1 MKDIIKEFKPSSW
14 SIDNKTSIY
23 ILTIII
29 TLTGIFSY
37 IGLPKEQFP
46 EVAFPQIL
54 VNTVYPGTTPTDM
67 ENLVAKPIEK
77 QLKGISGIKKVRSS
91 SLQDFSL
98 VVAEFDTDVD
108 VAEAKLKVKDAVD
121 RARADLPNDLPQD
134 PSVIDIDV
142 SSIPIMNI
150 HISGDYDLDRLKK
163 FAERIQDEVEGF
175 KEVTRA
181 DMVGALTRE
190 IQINVDMYKMTAAN
204 VTMRDIESAVAMEN
218 MTISGGQLNMGQV
231 KRAINVVGEYR
242 DARQLGDIIVRGG
255 TGAVV
260 SLKDIAEVKDTFKE
274 QESYARL
281 NKKNVLTLNVI
292 KRSGENL
299 INTADKIKAACE
311 RLKSTEFPSDLS
323 VNITGD
329 LSLKTKSGL
338 KELINTIVIGF
349 LLVTLILMFFM
360 GTTNAVFVAMSVPLS
375 MFVAFMIMPSY
386 GFSLNVIV
394 LFGFLLALGIVV
406 DDAIVVIE
414 NTHRIFDNG
423 KVPIKRAAKMA
434 AGEVFLP
441 VLSGTL
447 TSLAPFIP
455 LAFWPG
461 LIGNFMFGLPITLI
475 TTLLASLFVAYIINP
490 VFAVDFMHPHHADDK
505 TPVFNKKFNIT
516 LIVFAMIMLL
526 SHLGHNMF
534 LRNLTLC
541 IFLFYLLN
549 KFVLDKVIRG
559 FQTKVWPRAQ
569 NAYASMLRVVLQGY
583 RPLALLG
590 FVIFLLIA
598 TLFFAIKFIPG
609 VRLFPE
615 SDPNFVYT
623 YIAMPVGTDQAYTD
637 KITSQ
642 VEDRIIGVVGDNN
655 PIVESIISN
664 VAIGA
669 GDPSNFEQQTSPHL
683 GKVTVAFVEFEK
695 RHGKS
700 TSEYLS
706 KIREVVKGIAGAEI
720 IVEKEASG
728 PPAGKPIS
736 IEITGDEFDDL
747 NVAAKNLKRY
757 LDSLQIDGV
766 EELKSDLSIS
776 NPQLKITV
784 DRQRANREG
793 ISTAQIGLDLR
804 NAVFGKEISKLRDG
818 EDQHPIQLRFQQDQ
832 RNNIN
837 LLLNQSLIYRDMN
850 MGGQMRQV
858 PMAALTKMEY
868 SNTIGSVKRKNLKR
882 LVTISSNILIGYN
895 PNEVLAKVQAATA
908 KFQAPHGVT
917 IGFSGEQEEQA
928 EAMGFLGRSLL
939 ISLGLI
945 FLILVTQFNS
955 FSKPLIILVEIP
967 FSIIGVLLGFT
978 MIRMEFSIIMTGIG
992 VVALAGVVVRNGI
1005 LLVEFAEMLM
1015 KQGYT
1020 IREAAIEAGR
1030 TRMTPVI
1037 LTAMAT
1043 VLGLIPLAIGFNI
1056 DFVTLFSDWSPNI
1069 YLGGDNVAFW
1079 GPLSWTMIFGL
1090 GFATLLTLILV
1101 PALMV
1106 IASRGKAKLGLQS
1119 YEEKA
1124 LAEAREEAEEA
1135 KPLTNPVA

>member
-14 SIDNKTSIY
+14 AIDNKTSIY

-29 TLTGIFSY
+29 TIAGIFSY
-37 IGLPKEQFP
+37 IRLPKEQFP

-54 VNTVYPGTTPTDM
+54 VNTIYPGTSPADM

-91 SLQDFSL
+91 SLQDFCL
-98 VVAEFDTDVD
+98 VVAEFGTDVD

-121 RARADLPNDLPQD
+121 RARADLPSDLPQD

-150 HISGDYDLDRLKK
+150 HVSGDYDLDRLKNYADDIK
-163 FAERIQDEVEGF
+163 DRVESL
-175 KEVTRA
+175 KEITRA
-181 DMVGALTRE
+181 DLVGALTRE
-190 IQINVDMYKMTAAN
+190 IQINVDMYKMTAAKI
-204 VTMRDIESAVAMEN
+204 TMRDIESAVAMEN
-218 MTISGGQLNMGQV
+218 MTISGGQIDMGNV
-231 KRAINVVGEYR
+231 KRAISVVGEYR
-242 DARQLGDIIVRGG
+242 DARKLGDIVIRGG
-255 TGAVV
+255 TGAITY
-260 SLKDIAEVKDTFKE
+260 LKDIAEVSDTFKE

-281 NKKNVLTLNVI
+281 NKKNVLTLNII

-299 INTADKIKAACE
+299 IATSDKIKAICE
-311 RLKSTEFPSDLS
+311 DMKANAFPADLN

-329 LSLKTKSGL
+329 LSIKTRSGL
-338 KELINTIVIGF
+338 KELINTIIIGF
-349 LLVTLILMFFM
+349 ILVTFILMFFM
-360 GTTNAVFVAMSVPLS
+360 GTTNALFVALSVPLS
-375 MFVAFMIMPSY
+375 MFVAFLIMPTY
-386 GFSLNVIV
+386 GFTLNVIV

-423 KVPIKRAAKMA
+423 KVPIKKAAKLA

-490 VFAVDFMHPHHADDK
+490 VFAVDFMKPHDPDHK
-505 TPVFNKKFNIT
+505 EKIFNKGFIIT
-516 LIVFAMIMLL
+516 LVVFGVIMLL

-534 LRNLTLC
+534 LRNLTFC
-541 IFLFYLLN
+541 VFLFYLLN
-549 KFVLDKVIRG
+549 KFVLGGIIRA
-559 FQTKVWPRAQ
+559 FQNNVWPRVQ
-569 NAYASMLRVVLQGY
+569 NGYASMLRTVLKGY
-583 RPLALLG
+583 RPIALLL
-590 FVIFLLIA
+590 FTIFLLIA
-598 TLFFAIKFIPG
+598 SIVITAKFIPG

-623 YIAMPVGTDQAYTD
+623 YIALPVGTSQAYTN
-637 KITSQ
+637 KITSM
-642 VEDRIIGVVGDNN
+642 VEDRIIGVVGENN
-655 PIVESIISN
+655 PIVESVISN

-695 RHGKS
+695 RHGQS
-700 TSEYLS
+700 SADYLS
-706 KIREVVKGIAGAEI
+706 KIREVVQDIPGAEI
-720 IVEKEASG
+720 IVEKENNG

-736 IEITGDEFDDL
+736 IEISGDDFDEL
-747 NVAAKNLKRY
+747 TSTAKLLKQY
-757 LDSLQIDGV
+757 LDELQIGGV
-766 EELKSDLSIS
+766 EELKSDISIT

-793 ISTAQIGLDLR
+793 ISTAQIGSDLR

-818 EDQHPIQLRFQQDQ
+818 EDQHPIMLRFQEDQ

-837 LLLNQSLIYRDMN
+837 LLLNQSIIYRDMN

-858 PMAALTKMEY
+858 PMASLTKMEY
-868 SNTIGSVKRKNLKR
+868 GNTVGSIKRKNLKR
-882 LVTISSNILIGYN
+882 IVTISSNVLNGFN
-895 PNEVLAKVQAATA
+895 PNEVLANVQAATA
-908 KFQAPHGVT
+908 KFQGAPGVT
-917 IGFSGEQEEQA
+917 IGFAGEQEDQA

-955 FSKPLIILVEIP
+955 FSKPMVILIEIV

-1005 LLVEFAEMLM
+1005 LLVEFADMMM
-1015 KQGYT
+1015 KQGYN
-1020 IREAAIEAGR
+1020 IREATIEAGR

-1043 VLGLIPLAIGFNI
+1043 VFGLIPLAIGFNI
-1056 DFVTLFSDWSPNI
+1056 DFVSLFTEWKPNI
-1069 YLGGDNVAFW
+1069 FLGGDNVAFW

-1101 PALMV
+1101 PTLMV
-1106 IASRGKAKLGLQS
+1106 IVSQTKSRFGLKS
-1119 YEEKA
+1119 YEQKA
-1124 LAEAREEAEEA
+1124 LEEAAEEI
-1135 KPLTNPVA
+1135 

>member
-14 SIDNKTSIY
+14 AIDNKTSIY

-29 TLTGIFSY
+29 TIAGIFSY
-37 IGLPKEQFP
+37 IRLPKEQFP

-54 VNTVYPGTTPTDM
+54 VNTIYPGTSPADM

-91 SLQDFSL
+91 SLQDFCL
-98 VVAEFDTDVD
+98 VVAEFGTDVD

-121 RARADLPNDLPQD
+121 RARADLPSDLPQD

-150 HISGDYDLDRLKK
+150 HVSGDYDLDRLKNYADDIK
-163 FAERIQDEVEGF
+163 DRVESL
-175 KEVTRA
+175 KEITRA
-181 DMVGALTRE
+181 DLVGALTRE
-190 IQINVDMYKMTAAN
+190 IQINVDMYKMTAAKI
-204 VTMRDIESAVAMEN
+204 TMRDIESAVAMEN
-218 MTISGGQLNMGQV
+218 MTISGGQIDMGNV
-231 KRAINVVGEYR
+231 KRAISVVGEYR
-242 DARQLGDIIVRGG
+242 DARKLGDIVIRGG
-255 TGAVV
+255 TGAITY
-260 SLKDIAEVKDTFKE
+260 LKDIAEVSDTFKE

-281 NKKNVLTLNVI
+281 NKKNVLTLNII

-299 INTADKIKAACE
+299 IATSDKIKAICE
-311 RLKSTEFPSDLS
+311 DMKANAFPADLN

-329 LSLKTKSGL
+329 LSIKTRSGL
-338 KELINTIVIGF
+338 KELINTIIIGF
-349 LLVTLILMFFM
+349 ILVTFILMFFM
-360 GTTNAVFVAMSVPLS
+360 GTTNALFVALSVPLS
-375 MFVAFMIMPSY
+375 MFVAFLIMPTY
-386 GFSLNVIV
+386 GFTLNVIV

-423 KVPIKRAAKMA
+423 KVPIKKAAKLA

-490 VFAVDFMHPHHADDK
+490 VFAVDFMKPHDPDHK
-505 TPVFNKKFNIT
+505 EKIFNKGFIIT
-516 LIVFAMIMLL
+516 LVVFGVIMLL

-534 LRNLTLC
+534 LRNLTFC
-541 IFLFYLLN
+541 VFLFYLLN
-549 KFVLDKVIRG
+549 KFVLGGIIRA
-559 FQTKVWPRAQ
+559 FQNNVWPRVQ
-569 NAYASMLRVVLQGY
+569 NGYASMLRTVLKGY
-583 RPLALLG
+583 RPIALLL
-590 FVIFLLIA
+590 FTIFLLIA
-598 TLFFAIKFIPG
+598 SIVITAKFIPG

-623 YIAMPVGTDQAYTD
+623 YIALPVGTSQAYTN
-637 KITSQ
+637 KITSM
-642 VEDRIIGVVGDNN
+642 VEDRIIGVVGENN
-655 PIVESIISN
+655 PIVESVISN

-695 RHGKS
+695 RHGQS
-700 TSEYLS
+700 SADYLS
-706 KIREVVKGIAGAEI
+706 KIREVVQDIPGAEI
-720 IVEKEASG
+720 IVEKENNG

-736 IEITGDEFDDL
+736 IEISGDDFDEL
-747 NVAAKNLKRY
+747 TSTAKLLKQY
-757 LDSLQIDGV
+757 LDELQIGGV
-766 EELKSDLSIS
+766 EELKSDISIT

-793 ISTAQIGLDLR
+793 ISTAQIGSDLR

-818 EDQHPIQLRFQQDQ
+818 EDQHPIMLRFQEDQ

-837 LLLNQSLIYRDMN
+837 LLLNQSIIYRDMN

-858 PMAALTKMEY
+858 PMASLTKMEY
-868 SNTIGSVKRKNLKR
+868 GNTVGSIKRKNLKR
-882 LVTISSNILIGYN
+882 IVTISSNVLNGFN
-895 PNEVLAKVQAATA
+895 PNEVLANVQAATA
-908 KFQAPHGVT
+908 KFQGAPGVT
-917 IGFSGEQEEQA
+917 IGFAGEQEDQA

-955 FSKPLIILVEIP
+955 FSKPMVILIEIV

-1005 LLVEFAEMLM
+1005 LLVEFADMMM
-1015 KQGYT
+1015 KQGYN
-1020 IREAAIEAGR
+1020 IREATIEAGR

-1043 VLGLIPLAIGFNI
+1043 VFGLIPLAIGFNI
-1056 DFVTLFSDWSPNI
+1056 DFVSLFTEWKPNI
-1069 YLGGDNVAFW
+1069 FLGGDNVAFW

-1106 IASRGKAKLGLQS
+1106 IVSQTKSRLGLKS
-1119 YEEKA
+1119 YEQKA
-1124 LAEAREEAEEA
+1124 LEEAAEEV
-1135 KPLTNPVA
+1135 L

>member
-1 MKDIIKEFKPSSW
+1 MKDLIKEFKPSSW
-14 SIDNKTSIY
+14 AIDNKTSIY

-29 TLTGIFSY
+29 TIAGIFSY
-37 IGLPKEQFP
+37 IRLPKEQFP

-54 VNTVYPGTTPTDM
+54 VNTVYPGTSPTDM
-67 ENLVAKPIEK
+67 ENLVAKPIEN
-77 QLKGISGIKKVRSS
+77 QLKGISGVKKIRSS

-98 VVAEFDTDVD
+98 VVAEFGTDVD

-150 HISGDYDLDRLKK
+150 HVSGDYDLDRIKKYAEQLK
-163 FAERIQDEVEGF
+163 DEIETL
-175 KEVTRA
+175 KEITRA
-181 DMVGALTRE
+181 DLVGALVRE
-190 IQINVDMYKMTAAN
+190 IQVNVDMYKMTAAN
-204 VTMRDIESAVAMEN
+204 VTMRDIETAIAMEN
-218 MTISGGQLNMGQV
+218 MTISGGQLDMGNV
-231 KRAINVVGEYR
+231 KRAISVVGEYK

-260 SLKDIAEVKDTFKE
+260 YLKDIAEIKDTFME

-299 INTADKIKAACE
+299 IETSDKIKAISE
-311 RLKSTEFPSDLS
+311 RMQASAFPSDLN

-329 LSLKTKSGL
+329 MSLKTRAGL

-349 LLVTLILMFFM
+349 LLVTFILMFFM
-360 GTTNAVFVAMSVPLS
+360 GATNAVFVALSVPLS
-375 MFVAFMIMPSY
+375 MFVAFMVMPTY
-386 GFSLNVIV
+386 GFTLNVIV

-475 TTLLASLFVAYIINP
+475 TTLLASLLVAYIINP
-490 VFAVDFMHPHHADDK
+490 VFAVDFMQKHEEGK
-505 TPVFNKKFNIT
+505 KEKIFNRKFIVTLVFFGVV
-516 LIVFAMIMLL
+516 LLL
-526 SHLGHNMF
+526 SHLGQNYF
-534 LRNLTLC
+534 IRNLTLC

-549 KFVLDKVIRG
+549 RFVLNGLIRG
-559 FQTKVWPRAQ
+559 FQTSVWPAVQ
-569 NAYASMLRVVLQGY
+569 NAYASMLRVAVKGY
-583 RPLALLG
+583 RPIGLLL
-590 FVIFLLIA
+590 FTVFLLFVS
-598 TLFFAIKFIPG
+598 LFLAFKYIPG

-623 YIAMPVGTDQAYTD
+623 YITLPVGTDQAYTNAV
-637 KITSQ
+637 TAE
-642 VEDRIIGVVGDNN
+642 VENRIIGVVGEDN
-655 PIVESIISN
+655 PIVESVISN
-664 VAIGA
+664 VAVGA

-700 TSEYLS
+700 TVEYLN
-706 KIREVVKGIAGAEI
+706 KIREVVKGIPGAEI
-720 IVEKEASG
+720 IVEKENSG

-736 IEITGDEFDDL
+736 IEIVGEEFDEL
-747 NVAAKNLKRY
+747 NQTAQNLKRY

-776 NPQLKITV
+776 KPQLKITV
-784 DRQRANREG
+784 DRQRANTEG
-793 ISTAQIGLDLR
+793 ISTAQIGSDLR
-804 NAVFGKEISKLRDG
+804 SAVFGKEVSKLRDG
-818 EDQHPIQLRFQQDQ
+818 EDQHPIQLRFKEDQ
-832 RNNIN
+832 RNNVN
-837 LLLNQSLIYRDMN
+837 LLLNQSITYRDMN

-858 PMAALTKMEY
+858 PMAALTQLEY
-868 SNTIGSVKRKNLKR
+868 SNTVGSIKRKNLKR
-882 LVTISSNILIGYN
+882 LVTISSNVLAGYN
-895 PNEVLAKVQAATA
+895 PNEVLAKVQSATA
-908 KFQAPHGVT
+908 RFQAPPGIE
-917 IGFSGEQEEQA
+917 IGFAGEQEDQA

-955 FSKPLIILVEIP
+955 FSKPIIILVEIP

-992 VVALAGVVVRNGI
+992 IVALAGVVVRNGI
-1005 LLVEFAEMLM
+1005 LLVEFAEMMM
-1015 KQGYT
+1015 KQGYS
-1020 IREAAIEAGR
+1020 IREAVVEAGR

-1043 VLGLIPLAIGFNI
+1043 ILGLIPLAIGFNI
-1056 DFVTLFSDWSPNI
+1056 DFVTLFSEWSPNI

-1090 GFATLLTLILV
+1090 GFATLLTLVLV
-1101 PALMV
+1101 PALLV
-1106 IASRGKAKLGLQS
+1106 IVSRLKARLGLED
-1119 YEEKA
+1119 YEAKA
-1124 LAEAREEAEEA
+1124 LAEAAEESGQA
-1135 KPLTNPVA
+1135 

>member
-1 MKDIIKEFKPSSW
+1 MKDLIKEFKPSSW
-14 SIDNKTSIY
+14 AIDNKTSIY

-29 TLTGIFSY
+29 TIAGIFSY
-37 IGLPKEQFP
+37 IRLPKEQFP

-54 VNTVYPGTTPTDM
+54 VNTVYPGTSPTDM
-67 ENLVAKPIEK
+67 ENLVAKPIEN
-77 QLKGISGIKKVRSS
+77 QLKGISGVKKIRSS

-98 VVAEFDTDVD
+98 VVAEFGTDVD

-150 HISGDYDLDRLKK
+150 HVSGDYDLDRIKKYAEQLK
-163 FAERIQDEVEGF
+163 DEIETL
-175 KEVTRA
+175 KEITRA
-181 DMVGALTRE
+181 DLVGALVRE
-190 IQINVDMYKMTAAN
+190 IQVNVDMYKMTAAN
-204 VTMRDIESAVAMEN
+204 VTMRDIETAIAMEN
-218 MTISGGQLNMGQV
+218 MTISGGQLDMGNV
-231 KRAINVVGEYR
+231 KRAISVVGEYK

-260 SLKDIAEVKDTFKE
+260 YLKDIAEIKDTFME

-299 INTADKIKAACE
+299 IETSDKIKAISE
-311 RLKSTEFPSDLS
+311 RMQASAFPSDLN

-329 LSLKTKSGL
+329 MSLKTRAGL

-349 LLVTLILMFFM
+349 LLVTFILMFFM
-360 GTTNAVFVAMSVPLS
+360 GATNAVFVALSVPLS
-375 MFVAFMIMPSY
+375 MFVAFMVMPTY
-386 GFSLNVIV
+386 GFTLNVIV

-475 TTLLASLFVAYIINP
+475 TTLLASLLVAYIINP
-490 VFAVDFMHPHHADDK
+490 VFAVDFMQKHEEGK
-505 TPVFNKKFNIT
+505 KEKIFNRKFIVTLVFFGVV
-516 LIVFAMIMLL
+516 LLL
-526 SHLGHNMF
+526 SHLGQNYF
-534 LRNLTLC
+534 IRNLTLC

-549 KFVLDKVIRG
+549 RFVLNGLIRG
-559 FQTKVWPRAQ
+559 FQTSVWPAVQ
-569 NAYASMLRVVLQGY
+569 NAYASMLRVAVKGY
-583 RPLALLG
+583 RPIGLLL
-590 FVIFLLIA
+590 FTVFLLFVS
-598 TLFFAIKFIPG
+598 LFLAFKYIPG

-623 YIAMPVGTDQAYTD
+623 YITLPVGTDQAYTNAV
-637 KITSQ
+637 TAE
-642 VEDRIIGVVGDNN
+642 VENRIIGVVGEDN
-655 PIVESIISN
+655 PIVESVISN
-664 VAIGA
+664 VAVGA

-700 TSEYLS
+700 TVEYLN
-706 KIREVVKGIAGAEI
+706 KIREVVKGIPGAEI
-720 IVEKEASG
+720 IVEKENSG

-736 IEITGDEFDDL
+736 IEIVGEEFDEL
-747 NVAAKNLKRY
+747 NQTAQNLKRY

-776 NPQLKITV
+776 KPQLKITV
-784 DRQRANREG
+784 DRQRANTEG
-793 ISTAQIGLDLR
+793 ISTAQIGSDLR
-804 NAVFGKEISKLRDG
+804 SAVFGKEVSKLRDG
-818 EDQHPIQLRFQQDQ
+818 EDQHPIQLRFKEDQ
-832 RNNIN
+832 RNNVN
-837 LLLNQSLIYRDMN
+837 LLLNQSITYRDMN

-858 PMAALTKMEY
+858 PMAALTQLEY
-868 SNTIGSVKRKNLKR
+868 SNTVGSIKRKNLKR
-882 LVTISSNILIGYN
+882 LVTISSNVLAGYN
-895 PNEVLAKVQAATA
+895 PNEVLAKVQSATA
-908 KFQAPHGVT
+908 RFQAPPGIE
-917 IGFSGEQEEQA
+917 IGFAGEQEDQA

-955 FSKPLIILVEIP
+955 FSKPIIILVEIP

-992 VVALAGVVVRNGI
+992 IVALAGVVVRNGI
-1005 LLVEFAEMLM
+1005 LLVEFAEMMM
-1015 KQGYT
+1015 KQGYS
-1020 IREAAIEAGR
+1020 IREAVVEAGR

-1043 VLGLIPLAIGFNI
+1043 ILGLIPLAIGFNI
-1056 DFVTLFSDWSPNI
+1056 DFVTLFAEWSPNI

-1090 GFATLLTLILV
+1090 GFATLLTLVLV
-1101 PALMV
+1101 PALLV
-1106 IASRGKAKLGLQS
+1106 IVSRLKARLGLED
-1119 YEEKA
+1119 YEAKA
-1124 LAEAREEAEEA
+1124 LAEAAEESGQA
-1135 KPLTNPVA
+1135 

>member
-14 SIDNKTSIY
+14 AIDNKTSIY

-29 TLTGIFSY
+29 TIAGIFSY
-37 IGLPKEQFP
+37 IRLPKEQFP

-54 VNTVYPGTTPTDM
+54 VNTIYPGTSPADM

-98 VVAEFDTDVD
+98 VVAEFGTDVD

-121 RARADLPNDLPQD
+121 RARADLPSDLPQD

-150 HISGDYDLDRLKK
+150 HVSGDYDLDRLKNYADDIK
-163 FAERIQDEVEGF
+163 DRVESL
-175 KEVTRA
+175 KEITRA
-181 DMVGALTRE
+181 DLVGALTRE
-190 IQINVDMYKMTAAN
+190 IQINVDMYKMTAAKI
-204 VTMRDIESAVAMEN
+204 TMRDIESAVAMEN
-218 MTISGGQLNMGQV
+218 MTISGGQIDMGNV
-231 KRAINVVGEYR
+231 KRAISVVGEYR
-242 DARQLGDIIVRGG
+242 DARKLGDIVIRGG
-255 TGAVV
+255 TGAITY
-260 SLKDIAEVKDTFKE
+260 LKDIAEVSDTFKE

-281 NKKNVLTLNVI
+281 NKKNVLTLNII

-299 INTADKIKAACE
+299 IATSDKIKAICE
-311 RLKSTEFPSDLS
+311 DMKANAFPADLN

-329 LSLKTKSGL
+329 LSIKTRSGL
-338 KELINTIVIGF
+338 KELINTIIIGF
-349 LLVTLILMFFM
+349 ILVTFILMFFM
-360 GTTNAVFVAMSVPLS
+360 GTTNALFVALSVPLS
-375 MFVAFMIMPSY
+375 MFVAFLIMPTY
-386 GFSLNVIV
+386 GFTLNVIV

-423 KVPIKRAAKMA
+423 KVPIKKAAKLA

-490 VFAVDFMHPHHADDK
+490 VFAVDFMKPHDPDHK
-505 TPVFNKKFNIT
+505 EKIFNKGFIIT
-516 LIVFAMIMLL
+516 LVVFGVIMLL

-534 LRNLTLC
+534 LRNLTFC
-541 IFLFYLLN
+541 VFLFYLLN
-549 KFVLDKVIRG
+549 KFVLGGIIRA
-559 FQTKVWPRAQ
+559 FQNNVWPRVQ
-569 NAYASMLRVVLQGY
+569 NGYASMLRTVLKGY
-583 RPLALLG
+583 RPIALLL
-590 FVIFLLIA
+590 FTIFLLIA
-598 TLFFAIKFIPG
+598 SIVITAKFIPG

-623 YIAMPVGTDQAYTD
+623 YIALPVGTSQAYTN
-637 KITSQ
+637 KITSM
-642 VEDRIIGVVGDNN
+642 VEDRIIGVVGENN
-655 PIVESIISN
+655 PIVESVISN

-695 RHGKS
+695 RHGQS
-700 TSEYLS
+700 SADYLS
-706 KIREVVKGIAGAEI
+706 KIREVVQDIPGAEI
-720 IVEKEASG
+720 IVEKENNG

-736 IEITGDEFDDL
+736 IEISGDDFDEL
-747 NVAAKNLKRY
+747 TSTAKLLKQY
-757 LDSLQIDGV
+757 LDELQIGGV
-766 EELKSDLSIS
+766 EELKSDISIT

-793 ISTAQIGLDLR
+793 ISTAQIGSDLR

-818 EDQHPIQLRFQQDQ
+818 EDQHPIMLRFQEDQ

-837 LLLNQSLIYRDMN
+837 LLLNQSIIYRDMN

-858 PMAALTKMEY
+858 PMASLTKMEY
-868 SNTIGSVKRKNLKR
+868 GNTVGSIKRKNLKR
-882 LVTISSNILIGYN
+882 IVTISSNVLNGFN
-895 PNEVLAKVQAATA
+895 PNEVLANVQAATA
-908 KFQAPHGVT
+908 KFQGAPGVT
-917 IGFSGEQEEQA
+917 IGFAGEQEDQA

-955 FSKPLIILVEIP
+955 FSKPMVILIEIV

-1005 LLVEFAEMLM
+1005 LLVEFADMMM
-1015 KQGYT
+1015 KQGYN
-1020 IREAAIEAGR
+1020 IREATIEAGR

-1043 VLGLIPLAIGFNI
+1043 VFGLIPLAIGFNI
-1056 DFVTLFSDWSPNI
+1056 DFVSLFTEWKPNI
-1069 YLGGDNVAFW
+1069 FLGGDNVAFW

-1106 IASRGKAKLGLQS
+1106 IVSQTKSRFGLKS
-1119 YEEKA
+1119 YEQKA
-1124 LAEAREEAEEA
+1124 LEEAAEEI
-1135 KPLTNPVA
+1135 

>member
-1 MKDIIKEFKPSSW
+1 MKDLIREFKPSSW
-14 SIDNKTSIY
+14 AVDNKTSIY

-29 TLTGIFSY
+29 TLAGIFSY
-37 IGLPKEQFP
+37 NALPKEQFP

-54 VNTVYPGTTPTDM
+54 VNTVYPGTSPTDM

-77 QLKGISGIKKVRSS
+77 QIKGIAGIKKVRSS

-98 VVAEFDTDVD
+98 VVAEFGTDVN
-108 VAEAKLKVKDAVD
+108 VADAKLKVKDAVD

-142 SSIPIMNI
+142 SSFPIMNI
-150 HISGDYDLDRLKK
+150 HVSGDYDLDRLKK
-163 FAERIQDEVEGF
+163 YADDIKDKVESL

-181 DMVGALTRE
+181 DLVGALSRE
-190 IQINVDMYKMTAAN
+190 IQVDVDMYKMTAAN
-204 VTMRDIESAVAMEN
+204 ITMRDIETAIAMEN
-218 MTISGGQLNMGQV
+218 MTISGGQLDMGNI
-231 KRAINVVGEYR
+231 KRAISVVGEYR
-242 DARQLGDIIVRGG
+242 DARQLGDIVIRGG
-255 TGAVV
+255 TGAI
-260 SLKDIAEVKDTFKE
+260 SYLKDIATVKDAYKE
-274 QESYARL
+274 QESYSRL
-281 NKKNVLTLNVI
+281 NKKNVLTLNII

-299 INTADKIKAACE
+299 IATADKIKLICE
-311 RLKSTEFPSDLS
+311 DLKANTFPSDLN

-329 LSLKTKSGL
+329 MSINTRSGL

-349 LLVTLILMFFM
+349 LLVTFILMFFM
-360 GTTNAVFVAMSVPLS
+360 GTTNAIFVAMSVPLS

-423 KVPIKRAAKMA
+423 KMPIKKAAKLA

-490 VFAVDFMHPHHADDK
+490 VFAVDFMEPHDEAHP
-505 TPVFNKKFNIT
+505 KKLVGKPFFIT
-516 LIVFAMIMLL
+516 LIVFGVIMLM
-526 SHLGHNMF
+526 SHMGDNMF

-541 IFLFYLLN
+541 VMLFYLLN
-549 KFVLDKVIRG
+549 KFVLYKIIRS
-559 FQTKVWPRAQ
+559 FQTKVWPVVQ
-569 NAYASMLRVVLQGY
+569 NGYGTLLKFLLKGY
-583 RPLALLG
+583 RPIYL
-590 FVIFLLIA
+590 
-598 TLFFAIKFIPG
+598 LFFTILLLFASIFIAAKFMPG

-623 YIAMPVGTDQAYTD
+623 YIALPIG
-637 KITSQ
+637 TSQ
-642 VEDRIIGVVGDNN
+642 VYTNKVTSIVEDRIIQVVGENN
-655 PIVESIISN
+655 PLVTSIISN

-683 GKVTVAFVEFEK
+683 GKVTVAFIEFEK
-695 RHGKS
+695 RHGQS
-700 TSEYLS
+700 TAVYLS
-706 KIREVVKGIAGAEI
+706 KIRQVVQDIPGAEV
-720 IVEKEASG
+720 IVEKESNG

-736 IEITGDEFDDL
+736 IEITGDDFDDL
-747 NVAAKNLKRY
+747 NYAAKGLKRY

-766 EELKSDLSIS
+766 EELKSDLSVT
-776 NPQLKITV
+776 NPQLKIMV

-793 ISTAQIGLDLR
+793 ISTAQIGSDLR
-804 NAVFGKEISKLRDG
+804 NAVFGKEVSKLRDG
-818 EDQHPIQLRFQQDQ
+818 EEQYPIQLRFKADQ

-837 LLLNQSLIYRDMN
+837 LLLNQSIIYRDMN

-868 SNTIGSVKRKNLKR
+868 GNTVGTIKRKNLKR
-882 LVTISSNILIGYN
+882 VVTISSNILIDYN
-895 PNEVLAKVQAATA
+895 PNEVVAKVQAAVL
-908 KFQAPHGVT
+908 KFPAPPGIT
-917 IGFSGEQEEQA
+917 IGFAGEQEDQA
-928 EAMGFLGRSLL
+928 ESMSFLANSLL

-955 FSKPLIILVEIP
+955 FSKPIIILVEII

-978 MIRMEFSIIMTGIG
+978 LIGMEFSIIMTGVGII
-992 VVALAGVVVRNGI
+992 ALAGVVVRNGI
-1005 LLVEFAEMLM
+1005 LLVEFAEILL

-1020 IREAAIEAGR
+1020 IREAAVEAGR
-1030 TRMTPVI
+1030 TRMTPVF

-1043 VLGLIPLAIGFNI
+1043 ILGLVPLAIGFNI
-1056 DFVTLFSDWSPNI
+1056 DFVTLFSEWKPNI

-1090 GFATLLTLILV
+1090 SFATLLTLLLV
-1101 PALMV
+1101 PALLV
-1106 IASRGKAKLGLQS
+1106 IASRAKGRLGLKT
-1119 YEEKA
+1119 YEQKA
-1124 LAEAREEAEEA
+1124 MEEAAEEI
-1135 KPLTNPVA
+1135 

>member
-1 MKDIIKEFKPSSW
+1 MKDFIKEFKPSSW
-14 SIDNKTSIY
+14 SVDNKTSIY

-29 TLTGIFSY
+29 TLAGIFSY

-54 VNTVYPGTTPTDM
+54 VNTIYPGTSPADM

-77 QLKGISGIKKVRSS
+77 QLKAISGIKKIRSS

-98 VVAEFDTDVD
+98 IVAEFDANAD
-108 VAEAKLKVKDAVD
+108 VAESKLKVKDAVD
-121 RARADLPNDLPQD
+121 KARAELPNDLPQD
-134 PSVIDIDV
+134 PSIIDIDV

-150 HISGDYDLDRLKK
+150 HVSGDYDLDRLKK
-163 FAERIQDEVEGF
+163 FADEIKDKVEGF
-175 KEVTRA
+175 KEITRA
-181 DMVGALTRE
+181 DLVGALSRE
-190 IQINVDMYKMTAAN
+190 IQINVDLYKMTAAN
-204 VTMRDIESAVAMEN
+204 ITMRDIENSIAMEN
-218 MTISGGQLNMGQV
+218 MTISGGQLNMGNV
-231 KRAINVVGEYR
+231 KRAISIVGEYK
-242 DARQLGDIIVRGG
+242 DSRQLGNIVIRGG
-255 TGAVV
+255 TGAIVY
-260 SLKDIAEVKDTFKE
+260 LKDIAEVKDTYKE

-281 NKKNVLTLNVI
+281 NKKNVLSLNVI

-299 INTADKIKAACE
+299 IITSDKIKALCE
-311 RLKSTEFPSDLS
+311 ELRAKFPKDL
-323 VNITGD
+323 NITITGD
-329 LSLKTKSGL
+329 MSIKTRSGL

-360 GTTNAVFVAMSVPLS
+360 GVTNAVFVAMSVPLS
-375 MFVAFMIMPSY
+375 MFVAFMIMPTY
-386 GFSLNVIV
+386 GFTLNVIV

-423 KVPIKRAAKMA
+423 KVPIKKAAKMA

-490 VFAVDFMHPHHADDK
+490 VFAVDFMKPHGEGDK
-505 TPVFNKKFNIT
+505 LKLFTKSFYIT
-516 LIVFAMIMLL
+516 IAGFAVVMFL
-526 SHLGHNMF
+526 SHMGGNMF
-534 LRNLTLC
+534 LRNVTLS

-549 KFVLDKVIRG
+549 HFFLHNVIKG
-559 FQTKVWPRAQ
+559 FQNKVWPRVQ
-569 NAYASMLRVVLQGY
+569 NAYASALRFILKGY
-583 RPLALLG
+583 RPIAVL
-590 FVIFLLIA
+590 VIAILLLIFSLVA
-598 TLFFAIKFIPG
+598 AIKFIPG

-623 YIAMPVGTDQAYTD
+623 YIALPVGTDQTYTD
-637 KITSQ
+637 KVTGM
-642 VEDRIIGVVGDNN
+642 VEDRILEVVGENN
-655 PIVESIISN
+655 PIVESVISN
-664 VAIGA
+664 VAVGA

-695 RHGKS
+695 RHGAS
-700 TSEYLS
+700 SSEYLN
-706 KIREVVKGIAGAEI
+706 KIREAVQGIPGAEI
-720 IVEKEASG
+720 IVEKENSG

-736 IEITGDEFDDL
+736 IEIYGDEFNDL
-747 NVAAKNLKRY
+747 NAAAKGLKRY

-766 EELKSDLSIS
+766 EELKSDLSIT
-776 NPQLKITV
+776 NPELKILV
-784 DRQRANREG
+784 DRQRANTEG
-793 ISTAQIGLDLR
+793 ISTAQIGSELR
-804 NAVFGKEISKLRDG
+804 TAVFGKEISKLRDG
-818 EDQHPIQLRFQQDQ
+818 EDQHPIQLRIADKQ
-832 RNNIN
+832 RQNIN
-837 LLLNQSLIYRDMN
+837 LLLNQSITYRDMN

-858 PMAALTKMEY
+858 PMASMVKMEY
-868 SNTIGSVKRKNLKR
+868 GNTIGSIKRKNLKR
-882 LVTISSNILIGYN
+882 VVTISSNVLGGFN
-895 PNEVLAKVQAATA
+895 PNEVLAKVQSATA
-908 KFQAPHGVT
+908 KYPAPPGVT

-928 EAMGFLGRSLL
+928 EAMGFLGRSLM

-955 FSKPLIILVEIP
+955 FSKPMIILVEII

-978 MIRMEFSIIMTGIG
+978 LMRMEFSVIMTGIG

-1005 LLVEFAEMLM
+1005 LLVEFADSLM
-1015 KQGYT
+1015 KQGYS
-1020 IREAAIEAGR
+1020 IREATIEAGR
-1030 TRMTPVI
+1030 TRMTPVF

-1043 VLGLIPLAIGFNI
+1043 ILGLIPLAIGFNI
-1056 DFVTLFSDWSPNI
+1056 DFVSLFSEWKPNI
-1069 YLGGDNVAFW
+1069 FLGGDNVAFW

-1090 GFATLLTLILV
+1090 SFATLLTLILV

-1106 IASRGKAKLGLQS
+1106 IVSRTKGRLGLKT
-1119 YEEKA
+1119 YEQKA
-1124 LAEAREEAEEA
+1124 MEEAAGE
-1135 KPLTNPVA
+1135 

>member
-14 SIDNKTSIY
+14 AIDNKTSIY

-29 TLTGIFSY
+29 TLAGLFSY
-37 IGLPKEQFP
+37 NRLPKEQFP

-54 VNTVYPGTTPTDM
+54 VNTIYPGTSPADM

-77 QLKGISGIKKVRSS
+77 QLKAIAGIKKVRSS
-91 SLQDFSL
+91 SLQDFCL
-98 VVAEFDTDVD
+98 IVAEFGTDVN
-108 VAEAKLKVKDAVD
+108 VAVAKTKVKDAVD
-121 RARADLPNDLPQD
+121 RARADLPTDLPND
-134 PSVIDIDV
+134 PTITDIDV
-142 SSIPIMNI
+142 SSIPIMNV

-163 FAERIQDEVEGF
+163 YADVVKDRVESL
-175 KEVTRA
+175 KEITRA
-181 DMVGALTRE
+181 DLVGALTRE
-190 IQINVDMYKMTAAN
+190 IQINVDMYKMAAAN
-204 VTMRDIESAVAMEN
+204 ITMRDIEGAVASEN
-218 MTISGGQLNMGQV
+218 MTISGGQIDMGNV
-231 KRAINVVGEYR
+231 KRAISIVGEYHDPR
-242 DARQLGDIIVRGG
+242 LLGDIVIRGG
-255 TGAVV
+255 TGAIVY
-260 SLKDIAEVKDTFKE
+260 LKDIAEVKDTFKE

-281 NKKNVLTLNVI
+281 NKKNVISLNII

-299 INTADKIKAACE
+299 IATSDKIKAICDD
-311 RLKSTEFPSDLS
+311 LKTNVFPNDLN

-329 LSLKTKSGL
+329 LSIKTRAGL
-338 KELINTIVIGF
+338 KDLINTIIIGF

-360 GTTNAVFVAMSVPLS
+360 GTTNALFVAMSVPLS
-375 MFVAFMIMPSY
+375 MFIAFLVMPSY
-386 GFSLNVIV
+386 GFTLNVIV

-423 KVPIKRAAKMA
+423 KVPIRKAAKLA

-490 VFAVDFMHPHHADDK
+490 VFAVDFMKKHDTDHPEK
-505 TPVFNKKFNIT
+505 LFNRGFIIT
-516 LIVFAMIMLL
+516 LVVFAVIMLMAQVGGNL
-526 SHLGHNMF
+526 F
-534 LRNLTLC
+534 LRNLTFC
-541 IFLFYLLN
+541 VFLFYLLN
-549 KFVLDKVIRG
+549 KFVLYKIIRG
-559 FQTKVWPRAQ
+559 FQTKVWPKFQ
-569 NAYASMLRVVLQGY
+569 NGYASVLKFILKGY
-583 RPLALLG
+583 RPIGVLA
-590 FVIFLLIA
+590 FTIFLLFASIFIA
-598 TLFFAIKFIPG
+598 VKFMPG

-623 YIAMPVGTDQAYTD
+623 YIALPIGTNQAYTD
-637 KITSQ
+637 KITSM
-642 VEDRIIGVVGDNN
+642 VEDRILKVVGENN
-655 PIVESIISN
+655 PIVESVISN

-669 GDPSNFEQQTSPHL
+669 GDPSNFEQQTSPQL
-683 GKVTVAFVEFEK
+683 GKVTVAFTEFEK
-695 RHGKS
+695 RHGQS
-700 TSEYLS
+700 TAIYLS
-706 KIREVVKGIAGAEI
+706 KIREELSDIPGVEI
-720 IVEKEASG
+720 IVDKESNG
-728 PPAGKPIS
+728 PPSGKPIS
-736 IEITGDEFDDL
+736 IEISGDEMNDL
-747 NVAAKNLKRY
+747 NNTAKSLKHY

-766 EELKSDLSIS
+766 EELKSDLSVT

-804 NAVFGKEISKLRDG
+804 NAVFGKEVSKLRDG
-818 EDQHPIQLRFQQDQ
+818 EDQHPIQLRFNQDQ

-837 LLLNQSLIYRDMN
+837 LLLNQSITYRDMN

-858 PMAALTKMEY
+858 PMSALASVEY
-868 SNTIGSVKRKNLKR
+868 GNTVGSIKRKNLKR
-882 LVTISSNILIGYN
+882 VVTISSNVLNGFN

-908 KFQAPHGVT
+908 KFQPASGVE
-917 IGFSGEQEEQA
+917 INYSGEQEDQA
-928 EAMGFLGRSLL
+928 ESFGFLTRSLM
-939 ISLGLI
+939 ISFGLI

-955 FSKPLIILVEIP
+955 FSKPMIILVEIL

-978 MIRMEFSIIMTGIG
+978 LIRMEFSIIMTGIG

-1005 LLVEFAEMLM
+1005 LLVEFTEMML

-1020 IREAAIEAGR
+1020 IRDAVIEAGR
-1030 TRMTPVI
+1030 TRMTPVF

-1043 VLGLIPLAIGFNI
+1043 ILGLIPLAIGFNI
-1056 DFVTLFSDWSPNI
+1056 DFVTLFSEWKPNI
-1069 YLGGDNVAFW
+1069 FLGGDNNAFW

-1090 GFATLLTLILV
+1090 GFATLLTLFLV

-1106 IASRGKAKLGLQS
+1106 LADRTKSKLGLKT
-1119 YEEKA
+1119 YEQK
-1124 LAEAREEAEEA
+1124 AREEALEIES
-1135 KPLTNPVA
+1135 

>member
-1 MKDIIKEFKPSSW
+1 MKDLIKEFKPSSW
-14 SIDNKTSIY
+14 AIDNKTSIY

-29 TLTGIFSY
+29 TISGIFSY
-37 IGLPKEQFP
+37 IRLPKEQFP

-54 VNTVYPGTTPTDM
+54 VNTVYPGTSPTDM
-67 ENLVAKPIEK
+67 ENLVAKPIEN
-77 QLKGISGIKKVRSS
+77 QIKGISGVKKIRSS

-98 VVAEFDTDVD
+98 VVAEFGTDVD
-108 VAEAKLKVKDAVD
+108 VADAKLKVKDAVD
-121 RARADLPNDLPQD
+121 RARSELPNDLPQD

-150 HISGDYDLDRLKK
+150 HISGDYDLDRIKRYADQLK
-163 FAERIQDEVEGF
+163 DEIETL
-175 KEVTRA
+175 KEITRA
-181 DMVGALTRE
+181 DLVGALVRE
-190 IQINVDMYKMTAAN
+190 IQVNVDMYKMTAAN
-204 VTMRDIESAVAMEN
+204 VTMRDIESAIAMEN
-218 MTISGGQLNMGQV
+218 MTISGGQLDMGNV
-231 KRAINVVGEYR
+231 KRAISVVGEYK

-260 SLKDIAEVKDTFKE
+260 YLKDIAEIADTFME

-281 NKKNVLTLNVI
+281 NKKNVLTLNII

-299 INTADKIKAACE
+299 IETSNKIKSINE
-311 RLKSTEFPSDLS
+311 RMKATVFPSDLN
-323 VNITGD
+323 VGITGD
-329 LSLKTKSGL
+329 MSLKTKAGL

-349 LLVTLILMFFM
+349 LLVTFILMFFM
-360 GTTNAVFVAMSVPLS
+360 GATNAVFVALSVPLS
-375 MFVAFMIMPSY
+375 MFVAFMVMPSY
-386 GFSLNVIV
+386 GFTLNVIV

-423 KVPIKRAAKMA
+423 KVPIKKAAKMA

-475 TTLLASLFVAYIINP
+475 TTLLASLLVAYIINP
-490 VFAVDFMHPHHADDK
+490 VFAVDFMQAHEEGKKEKIFD
-505 TPVFNKKFNIT
+505 KKFLIT
-516 LIVFAMIMLL
+516 LVLFGMVLL
-526 SHLGHNMF
+526 LAHLGHNYF
-534 LRNLTLC
+534 IRNLALC

-549 KFVLDKVIRG
+549 RFVLNGLIRR
-559 FQTKVWPRAQ
+559 FQTSFWPGVQ
-569 NAYASMLRVVLQGY
+569 DAYASMLKVVVKGY
-583 RPLALLG
+583 RPIGLLL
-590 FVIFLLIA
+590 FTIFLLFVS
-598 TLFFAIKFIPG
+598 LFLAFKYIPG

-623 YIAMPVGTDQAYTD
+623 YITLPVGTDQAYTNAV
-637 KITSQ
+637 TAE
-642 VEDRIIGVVGDNN
+642 VENRILGVVGEDN
-655 PIVESIISN
+655 PIVESVISN
-664 VAIGA
+664 VAVGA

-700 TSEYLS
+700 TVEYLN
-706 KIREVVKGIAGAEI
+706 KIREVVKGIPGAEI
-720 IVEKEASG
+720 IVEKENNG

-736 IEITGDEFDDL
+736 IEIVGEEFDEL
-747 NVAAKNLKRY
+747 NQTAQNLKRY

-776 NPQLKITV
+776 KPQLKITV
-784 DRQRANREG
+784 DRQRANTEG
-793 ISTAQIGLDLR
+793 ISTAQIGSDLR
-804 NAVFGKEISKLRDG
+804 NAVFGKEVSKLRDG
-818 EDQHPIQLRFQQDQ
+818 EDQHPIQLRFQEDQ
-832 RNNIN
+832 RNNVN
-837 LLLNQSLIYRDMN
+837 LLLNQSITYRDMN

-858 PMAALTKMEY
+858 PMAALTQLEY
-868 SNTIGSVKRKNLKR
+868 SNTVGSIKRKNLKR
-882 LVTISSNILIGYN
+882 LVTISSNVLAGYN

-908 KFQAPHGVT
+908 KFQSPPGIT
-917 IGFSGEQEEQA
+917 IGFAGEQEDQA

-978 MIRMEFSIIMTGIG
+978 LIRMEFSIIMTGIG
-992 VVALAGVVVRNGI
+992 IVALAGVVVRNGI
-1005 LLVEFAEMLM
+1005 LLVEFAEMMM
-1015 KQGYT
+1015 KQGYS
-1020 IREAAIEAGR
+1020 IRDAVVEAGR

-1056 DFVTLFSDWSPNI
+1056 DFVTLFSEWNPNI

-1090 GFATLLTLILV
+1090 GFATLLTLVLV
-1101 PALMV
+1101 PALLV
-1106 IASRGKAKLGLQS
+1106 IASRAKARLGLQD
-1119 YEEKA
+1119 YEAKA
-1124 LAEAREEAEEA
+1124 LAEAAEE
-1135 KPLTNPVA
+1135 TGQV